1 MRLWF
6 AESIQTY
13 IRIIIHIMS
22 QIVLNHWG
30 YRSTKKTVEK
40 LVIHIRKN
48 TTDATVIKEV
58 LTTTGTYQNRNV
70 PLVIEPTDV
79 WLDLGA
85 NIGTFSLLVLSR
97 GARVIA
103 VEPEMNNVNL
113 LTTNLNANFDGG
125 FVIEPRAVSTE
136 SRKVNFFLCR
146 TPYNNYRHSMHLDY
160 KRECIQVE
168 AIALADLLVSYPDV
182 NAIKLD
188 VEGEEIPL
196 LESLTKDHVKNVHK
210 LVFEYSFDVDTS
222 IKRFKNIIEHLESLF
237 DKVVYRGVPN
247 IERWDI
253 RTMFPP
259 CRQVWCIKT

>member
-1 MRLWF
+1 
-6 AESIQTY
+6 
-13 IRIIIHIMS
+13 MS
-22 QIVLNHWG
+22 QIIELTHWG
-30 YRSTKKTVEK
+30 YRSTPKTVDK
-40 LVIHIRKN
+40 LVIHIREN

-58 LTTTGTYQNRNV
+58 LTTTGTYQNRSV

-79 WLDLGA
+79 WMDLGA

-136 SRKVNFFLCR
+136 SRKVNFYLCR
-146 TPYNNYRHSMHLDY
+146 TPYNKYRHSMHLDY

-182 NAIKLD
+182 NAIKID
-188 VEGEEIPL
+188 IEGEEIPL
-196 LESLTKDHVKNVHK
+196 LESLTKEHVQNVNK
-210 LVFEYSFDVDTS
+210 LVFEWSFDVDTS
-222 IKRFKNIIEHLESLF
+222 IQRFTNVISHLESLF
-237 DKVVYRGVPN
+237 DKVVYRPVPN

-253 RTMFPP
+253 RTMYPH